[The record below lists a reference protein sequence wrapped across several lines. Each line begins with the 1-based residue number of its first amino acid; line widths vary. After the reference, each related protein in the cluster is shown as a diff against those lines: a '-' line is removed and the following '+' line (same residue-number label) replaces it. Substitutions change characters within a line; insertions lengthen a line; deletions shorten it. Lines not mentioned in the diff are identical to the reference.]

1 MSSFTECVSTN
12 NLRPIRRHELTEG
25 LRIWIGSPLWPRMT
39 LRAYGRTIFDSGR
52 ISIWELSTGLKRREH
67 YIIEANQDM
76 ISDDVFVFVAE
87 GDGLALTTPLCNDG
101 HAGGQQ
107 VTTGFRGW

>member
-1 MSSFTECVSTN
+1 MIV
-12 NLRPIRRHELTEG
+12 
-25 LRIWIGSPLWPRMT
+25 
-39 LRAYGRTIFDSGR
+39 RAYVRTIFDSGR

-87 GDGLALTTPLCNDG
+87 GDDLALTQRCGAAYTPLTPDLSP
-101 HAGGQQ
+101 A
-107 VTTGFRGW
+107 